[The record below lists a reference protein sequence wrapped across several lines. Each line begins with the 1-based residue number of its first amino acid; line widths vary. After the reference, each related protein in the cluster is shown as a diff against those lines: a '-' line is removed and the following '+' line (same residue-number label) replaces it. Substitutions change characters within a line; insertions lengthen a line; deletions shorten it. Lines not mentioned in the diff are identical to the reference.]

1 MSVKFID
8 YNFIIVGYGRWSQI
22 YIKTLLRYF
31 LKKTIFVYSKSNF
44 QKLKLEKKI
53 LNSNKIKNLKSFIFD
68 KNKKYVLIICNKNN
82 QRKKY
87 INFAL
92 KNKIDCICEKPFLLG
107 KNDMIKI
114 LKNFKKE
121 KIKFF
126 LSLPWIFNN
135 HISKILKKEKLHF
148 DKIKIEWHE
157 KDNVTKYG
165 LKKIFDKKI
174 SFYKDVISHIVSFIY
189 KFIANKKFNL
199 RYKNSSLI
207 FLKKI
212 RIILDLKRNSK
223 KNLRKISFYRK
234 NKQSATIILDKNIKY
249 FSKKKTYIYKDKK
262 RDLDKMI
269 LYFLNNNYVKIF
281 KDYSNLLITIS
292 KLTTR

>member
-114 LKNFKKE
+114 LKNF
-121 KIKFF
+121 
-126 LSLPWIFNN
+126 
-135 HISKILKKEKLHF
+135 
-148 DKIKIEWHE
+148 
-157 KDNVTKYG
+157 
-165 LKKIFDKKI
+165 
-174 SFYKDVISHIVSFIY
+174 
-189 KFIANKKFNL
+189 
-199 RYKNSSLI
+199 
-207 FLKKI
+207 
-212 RIILDLKRNSK
+212 
-223 KNLRKISFYRK
+223 
-234 NKQSATIILDKNIKY
+234 
-249 FSKKKTYIYKDKK
+249 
-262 RDLDKMI
+262 
-269 LYFLNNNYVKIF
+269 
-281 KDYSNLLITIS
+281 
-292 KLTTR
+292 